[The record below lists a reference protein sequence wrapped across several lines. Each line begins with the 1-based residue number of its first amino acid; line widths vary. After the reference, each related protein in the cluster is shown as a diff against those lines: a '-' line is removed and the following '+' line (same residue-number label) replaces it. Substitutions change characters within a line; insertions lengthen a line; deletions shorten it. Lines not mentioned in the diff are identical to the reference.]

1 MSRFV
6 SDQEEEL
13 TYQQQAIDELKQKSE
28 AASEYDQ
35 LQIGA
40 EISDEQDRYDM
51 LNKTLVGQRRNLLER
66 EEVLSQHRAVLLRR
80 QGQATVESP
89 VANSADLEPVLEHID
104 QVRQQLAAQ
113 AADLEELIADLER
126 RYNELQQQVDTKKAD
141 LSNQLVNLEQE
152 RETLEQAIKDWAGLE
167 SAIAACFQAY
177 NHPSAGQYRP
187 DLGLPEAT
195 TEVLVQ
201 QQIQGVISGVAFS
214 RDPIARCG
222 HNVVIE
228 ALPGPA
234 SRVVS
239 GQITPRRYRVTI
251 TPDDMKAGDDWRLS
265 EVVDLPMDPNDKNH
279 NEETS
284 LPQTSDSISP
294 RLIQQIAYLTRR
306 LEQRFG
312 DNPQDVEWTYDG
324 EQIWVLQSRP
334 ITTLIPLWTRKIA
347 AEVIPGVI
355 RPLTWSINQPLT
367 CGVWGNLFTLVL
379 GKRALGLDFSQTAML
394 HRSHAYFNAT
404 LLGDIFRSEERRVGK
419 ECRSRWSPYH

>member
-1 MSRFV
+1 METDLEKMSRFV

-126 RYNELQQQVDTKKAD
+126 RYNELQQQVDTKKTD

-167 SAIAACFQAY
+167 SAIATR
-177 NHPSAGQYRP
+177 HESLTPS
-187 DLGLPEAT
+187 
-195 TEVLVQ
+195 TEKMDAVQ
-201 QQIQGVISGVAFS
+201 QMLDGVFGTLERFQEVNDYQLQAIAEMQQTIQSLS
-214 RDPIARCG
+214 S
-222 HNVVIE
+222 E
-228 ALPGPA
+228 PA
-234 SRVVS
+234 
-239 GQITPRRYRVTI
+239 
-251 TPDDMKAGDDWRLS
+251 
-265 EVVDLPMDPNDKNH
+265 
-279 NEETS
+279 
-284 LPQTSDSISP
+284 
-294 RLIQQIAYLTRR
+294 
-306 LEQRFG
+306 
-312 DNPQDVEWTYDG
+312 
-324 EQIWVLQSRP
+324 
-334 ITTLIPLWTRKIA
+334 A
-347 AEVIPGVI
+347 A
-355 RPLTWSINQPLT
+355 
-367 CGVWGNLFTLVL
+367 
-379 GKRALGLDFSQTAML
+379 
-394 HRSHAYFNAT
+394 
-404 LLGDIFRSEERRVGK
+404 
-419 ECRSRWSPYH
+419 